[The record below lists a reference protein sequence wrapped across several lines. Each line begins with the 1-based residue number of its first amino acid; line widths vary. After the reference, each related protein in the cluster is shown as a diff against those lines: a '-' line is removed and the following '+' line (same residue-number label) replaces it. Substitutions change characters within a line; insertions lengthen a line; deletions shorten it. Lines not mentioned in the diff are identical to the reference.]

1 MADQELKAGSR
12 WQSVVDDT
20 QVIVVK
26 APNAAVELQCGGHP
40 MVPVGSEV
48 PSGLTTDPAFAEP
61 TAIGKRFADEAT
73 GTELLATKGGAGTL
87 ALNGDGDPAQGRQAA
102 AGVGLNQADAAGRS
116 GVRSSMTAPSSRM

>member
-1 MADQELKAGSR
+1 MTDQELKPGSR

-73 GTELLATKGGAGTL
+73 RHRAAGDQGRGGDARPQR
-87 ALNGDGDPAQGRQAA
+87 DGDPAQGRQAA
-102 AGVGLNQADAAGRS
+102 AGVGLNRGDAADAQAPADS
-116 GVRSSMTAPSSRM
+116 ITAPSSRM

>member
-26 APNAAVELQCGGHP
+26 APNASVELQCGGHP
-40 MVPVGSEV
+40 MVPVGGEI
-48 PSGLTTDPAFAEP
+48 PAGLTIDPAFSEP

-87 ALNGDGDPAQGRQAA
+87 ALSGTAIPLKDAKPLPAS
-102 AGVGLNQADAAGRS
+102 D
-116 GVRSSMTAPSSRM
+116 